1 MFLYKLIFI
10 ALLFVPCVARAY
22 IGSYDEREYVDWSAA
37 PYNKIV
43 LIKGNTFSADWV
55 SVTCAG
61 QYVAPDIILT
71 ARHCLIYST
80 GYDGN
85 QMVGEKIPIETYD
98 GRETWVVL
106 EKYGTSLSDDWALL
120 RVTDGR
126 FFSRDYF
133 DSFPDSL
140 KKNDARFPVPVS
152 IAGFGWLRILTP
164 DEIQKIHK
172 KLSEHNV
179 ASYESAE
186 TYLEQFY
193 DEFTTLLDGKELRDW
208 DVSSGKKRFR
218 LKADTACELTGVG
231 NISVVDRTK
240 QTLAVSYNGNC
251 QLSQGNSGGAAWTND
266 NQVYGVVSRSR
277 TSFDANEFGENET
290 LYSASSN
297 WMAALKEMQKTSPA
311 QDVLGDIISGRKV
324 WNNGSVSDAA
334 KIDKIDAPA
343 SMPDNRVQSVNPT
356 GVIDADG
363 SRENLLP
370 VASFV
375 DASGAPDV
383 AVADDTGELLEKE
396 KQQIDNLGN
405 QVIDAIGT
413 VTADTTDAEIF
424 DILDNLVQYDTQLEN
439 WRQAKKAYDEAK
451 AREQS
456 LANRMLGA
464 AAIGAGGIG
473 GMQVA
478 SALAEQNADAD
489 AERDMAA
496 YLATFK
502 CDYGQ
507 GMTISG
513 GETNIQLPGA
523 NVLLPIYNEYTTLA
537 ADLKTRKE
545 ALGMTPG
552 IESEVILDAATSGLY
567 DNAATGITDGAYT
580 SLSRALSDPTGADA
594 AEWAAQKSDTSSQLK
609 TGAIVGGAGVAGGAI
624 GDVLINNVFDG
635 VGKNNASDDNKK

>member
-152 IAGFGWLRILTP
+152 IAGFGWLRILTS
-164 DEIQKIHK
+164 DEIEKIHK
-172 KLSEHNV
+172 KLLEKNMP
-179 ASYESAE
+179 SYESAE
-186 TYLEQFY
+186 NYLDKFY
-193 DEFTTLLDGKELRDW
+193 NEFTTLLDGKELKDW
-208 DVSSGKKRFR
+208 DVASGKKRYR
-218 LKADTACELTGVG
+218 LKADKSCELTGVG

-324 WNNGSVSDAA
+324 WNNSSVSDAA
-334 KIDKIDAPA
+334 KIDKIDVPA

-413 VTADTTDAEIF
+413 VTTDTTDAEIF

-456 LANRMLGA
+456 LANRLISGV
-464 AAIGAGGIG
+464 AIGAGGIG
-473 GMQVA
+473 GMQLA
-478 SALAEQNADAD
+478 SALAEQRADAD

-496 YLATFK
+496 YLATFH
-502 CDYGQ
+502 CDYGA
-507 GMTISG
+507 GRNISG
-513 GETNIQLPGA
+513 GEVNVQLPGA
-523 NVLLPIYNEYTTLA
+523 NVLLPLYNEYTTLA

-545 ALGMTPG
+545 ALGMAPG

-567 DNAATGITDGAYT
+567 DNAATGITEGTYT
-580 SLSRALSDPTGADA
+580 SISRALMNPNGADA
-594 AEWAAQKSDTSSQLK
+594 AEWAVQTEQTAQQVK
-609 TGAIVGGAGVAGGAI
+609 TGGTVAGAG
-624 GDVLINNVFDG
+624 LG
-635 VGKNNASDDNKK
+635 VGLVGNIAENVVHNAQSNKNESQK